1 MLPGHWVNMSRG
13 FKVETVL
20 IEKFCGV
27 LSLEAGLSRNTILA
41 YRADVIDFNFWLKEK
56 DVAISEVCESLIN
69 DYFFYVKK
77 SLKISTLNRKIS
89 AIKKFYLWMDREKYI
104 SSNPSSRIKGLKFSQ
119 KLAFV
124 LTENQLSNL
133 FSIPN
138 TETSNGVRDRT
149 ILELMYASGL
159 RVSELVG
166 LKYTDC
172 LLSEKAVLVSGKG
185 RKERVVPFGDET
197 LFWIEQYL
205 SSSRLKLLKNKS
217 SDFFFIGKGGGKL
230 SRQFIWKL
238 VRKLGAQIGL
248 ENYCTPHTF
257 RHTFATHL
265 LNNGADLRAI
275 QLLLGHAD
283 ISTTQI
289 YTKIALDNLKQ
300 IYAKHHP
307 RA

>member
-1 MLPGHWVNMSRG
+1 MSREY
-13 FKVETVL
+13 KLEKVL

-27 LSLEAGLSRNTILA
+27 LSLESGLSRNTILA

-56 DVAISEVCESLIN
+56 NVAISEVCESLIS
-69 DYFFYVKK
+69 DYFVFVRK
-77 SLKISTLNRKIS
+77 SLKTSTLNRKIS
-89 AIKKFYLWMDREKYI
+89 AIKKFYLWMDREKHI
-104 SSNPSSRIKGLKFSQ
+104 SNNPSSRIKGLKFNQ

-124 LTENQLSNL
+124 LTENQLVNL

-138 TETSNGVRDRT
+138 TETSNGLRDRT

-172 LLSEKAVLVSGKG
+172 LLSEKAILVSGKG
-185 RKERVVPFGDET
+185 RKERVVPFGDEAV
-197 LFWIEQYL
+197 FWIEKYL
-205 SSSRLKLLKNKS
+205 SSSRPKLLKNKS
-217 SDFFFIGKGGGKL
+217 SAFFFVGKGGGRL

-248 ENYCTPHTF
+248 ENHCTPHTF

>member
-1 MLPGHWVNMSRG
+1 M
-13 FKVETVL
+13 ETVL
-20 IEKFCGV
+20 IEKFCGA
-27 LSLEAGLSRNTILA
+27 LSLESGLSRNTILA

-56 DVAISEVCESLIN
+56 DVAISEVCESLIS
-69 DYFFYVKK
+69 DYFVYVKK
-77 SLKISTLNRKIS
+77 TLKTSTLNRKIS
-89 AIKKFYLWMDREKYI
+89 AIKKFYLWMNRERHI
-104 SSNPSSRIKGLKFSQ
+104 STNPSSGLKGLKFNQ
-119 KLAFV
+119 KLAYV
-124 LTENQLSNL
+124 LNENQLSNL

-138 TETSNGVRDRT
+138 TETSNGLRDRT

-197 LFWIEQYL
+197 VFWIEKYL
-205 SSSRLKLLKNKS
+205 SSSRPKLLKDKS
-217 SDFFFIGKGGGKL
+217 SDFFFVGKGGGRL

>member
-1 MLPGHWVNMSRG
+1 MSREYNL
-13 FKVETVL
+13 ETAL
-20 IEKFCGV
+20 IEKFCGA
-27 LSLEAGLSRNTILA
+27 LSLESGLSRNTILA

-56 DVAISEVCESLIN
+56 DVAISKVCESLIS
-69 DYFFYVKK
+69 DYFVYVKK
-77 SLKISTLNRKIS
+77 SLKTSTLNRKIS
-89 AIKKFYLWMDREKYI
+89 AIKKFYLWMNRERHI
-104 SSNPSSRIKGLKFSQ
+104 STNPSSRLKGLKFNQ
-119 KLAFV
+119 KLAYV
-124 LTENQLSNL
+124 LNENQLSNL

-138 TETSNGVRDRT
+138 TETSNGLRDRT

-197 LFWIEQYL
+197 VFWIEKYL
-205 SSSRLKLLKNKS
+205 SSSRPKLLKNRS
-217 SDFFFIGKGGGKL
+217 SNFFFVGKGGGKL

>member
-1 MLPGHWVNMSRG
+1 MSRG
-13 FKVETVL
+13 YKLETEL

-27 LSLEAGLSRNTILA
+27 LSLESGLSRNTILA
-41 YRADVIDFNFWLKEK
+41 YRADIIDFNFWLKEK
-56 DVAISEVCESLIN
+56 EIAISEVCESLIS
-69 DYFFYVKK
+69 DYFNCVRKT
-77 SLKISTLNRKIS
+77 LKVSTLNRKIS
-89 AIKKFYLWMDREKYI
+89 SIKKFYLWMDREKHI
-104 SSNPSSRIKGLKFSQ
+104 TTNPSSRIKGLKFSQ

-124 LTENQLSNL
+124 LTEKQLLTL

-138 TETSNGVRDRT
+138 TETTNGLRDRA

-159 RVSELVG
+159 RVSELVS

-172 LLSEKAVLVSGKG
+172 LLLEKAVLVSGKG
-185 RKERVVPFGDET
+185 RKERVVPFGDDAV
-197 LFWIEQYL
+197 FWIEKYL
-205 SSSRLKLLKNKS
+205 SSSRPKLLKNKS
-217 SDFFFIGKGGGKL
+217 SDFFFVGKSGRKL

-238 VRKLGAQIGL
+238 VRELGSQVGL
-248 ENYCTPHTF
+248 QNDCTPHTF

>member
-1 MLPGHWVNMSRG
+1 MSREYNL
-13 FKVETVL
+13 ETAL
-20 IEKFCGV
+20 IEKFCGA
-27 LSLEAGLSRNTILA
+27 LSLESGLSRNTILA

-56 DVAISEVCESLIN
+56 DVAISEVCESLIS
-69 DYFFYVKK
+69 DYFVYVKK

-89 AIKKFYLWMDREKYI
+89 AIKKFYLWMNRERHI
-104 SSNPSSRIKGLKFSQ
+104 STNPSSRLKGLKFNQ
-119 KLAFV
+119 KLAYV
-124 LTENQLSNL
+124 LNENQLSNL

-138 TETSNGVRDRT
+138 TETSNGLRDRT

-197 LFWIEQYL
+197 VFWIEKYL
-205 SSSRLKLLKNKS
+205 SSSRPKLLKNRS
-217 SDFFFIGKGGGKL
+217 SNFFFVGKGGGKL